1 MLHINCKLHKTTD
14 FYFLVL
20 WTDDEKLSDVIS
32 HRDVMPPEGVNI
44 LDLKPAVEPLLRCAI
59 SHDSE
64 DKYRLKVHRR
74 AIKEDTLNQLK

>member
-32 HRDVMPPEGVNI
+32 HRDVMPPKGVNI
-44 LDLKPAVEPLLRCAI
+44 LDLKPGGECKPRYKGKSSKLLVLVS
-59 SHDSE
+59 SH
-64 DKYRLKVHRR
+64 
-74 AIKEDTLNQLK
+74 